1 MLKNLWSRFTSFCF
15 KKSEN
20 RSKAHLENEKR
31 ERIYGY
37 IFRTGATI
45 AFVAICAVTIF
56 GKSPEVASQRFD
68 VPNNLNAAP
77 DKMITLPSGS
87 TITEAE
93 MLKRQTLP
101 EAGRSKRLPTYLGP
115 QVILRNLDGK
125 IPEGTLAKSRL
136 LTGASN
142 GRVKAVITENVTVR
156 GDILLEVGTVLI
168 GDGSSTET
176 RLNIHFRK
184 IVFRDGSLADTDAV
198 AADLS
203 DSITGLKG
211 SKLSDQAGRLA
222 ASVGLNF
229 VGGMSMGLT
238 SGDFQN
244 GQIPVSDRVKN
255 SLLTG
260 ASTAALEQGRNMM
273 NDVRS
278 KQPIIEVPKETE
290 FYVLFN

>member
-1 MLKNLWSRFTSFCF
+1 MKELCSKVTSFLF
-15 KKSEN
+15 GKADNK
-20 RSKAHLENEKR
+20 SKAHMENEKR
-31 ERIYGY
+31 ERIYRY
-37 IFRTGATI
+37 VFRTGATI
-45 AFVAICAVTIF
+45 AFIAICAVTFF
-56 GKSPEVASQRFD
+56 GKSPEVASQKFD
-68 VPNNLNAAP
+68 GPTNLNAAP
-77 DKMITLPSGS
+77 DKMISLPSGS

-93 MLKRQTLP
+93 MLKRQPLTNQGGP
-101 EAGRSKRLPTYLGP
+101 KRLPTYSGP
-115 QVILRNLDGK
+115 QVILRNMDGK

-168 GDGSSTET
+168 GGGSSTED

-211 SKLSDQAGRLA
+211 SKLGDQAGRLA
-222 ASVGLNF
+222 ASIGLNF

-238 SGDFQN
+238 AGDFQS
-244 GQIPVSDRVKN
+244 GQVPVSDRVKN

-278 KQPIIEVPKETE
+278 KAPIIEVPKETE